1 MEAGGMETGSSSDLL
16 DRSSLGV
23 VPVKG
28 TLQALVPLKAGIMEG
43 DVSMDLGLSKFL
55 EGEAMGAEKHKASN
69 LQVIKVTMAT
79 TSIGVKVVAM
89 RQVMQEVLVISKT

>member
-1 MEAGGMETGSSSDLL
+1 METGSSSDML

-28 TLQALVPLKAGIMEG
+28 MLQDLVPLKAGIMEG

-55 EGEAMGAEKHKASN
+55 ED
-69 LQVIKVTMAT
+69 
-79 TSIGVKVVAM
+79 
-89 RQVMQEVLVISKT
+89 